1 MGRAGQMKKPL
12 EGIRIIELSHVIS
25 GPFCGMLLGDL
36 GAEMIK
42 VENPDKGEFG
52 RTGGPKTQNGMS
64 LWYPNY
70 NRNKKAIT
78 LNLKQPGAREIFLKL
93 IRKSDALL
101 ENFRPG
107 MLERIDLGYKDLQLI
122 NPRIIMASISGFGKN
137 GPYENKTA
145 YDMTMAAL
153 SGLMAVNGLP
163 DVPLKTGPAITDFV
177 SGLYGALAIVAA
189 IRYRDQ
195 TGKGQFIDVAMMDS
209 AMSILDTFFAE
220 VKVLGK
226 EPARVGNRRANNA
239 PINLFK
245 ARDGYIF
252 IAAGNQGQWEKLCK
266 LMEHEELLVISDYE
280 TPQSR
285 YKHAEALERLIA
297 DWAKDKTVTEVEQML
312 SKESIACAPL
322 KTLPEVLEDPNVKAR
337 HSFSSFD
344 YPGIGEFPTVAL
356 TPRFSE
362 VRWELNRP
370 PLLGENNK
378 EIYCGLLGYTEEEY
392 SSIQASGIV

>member
-1 MGRAGQMKKPL
+1 MTGEQMKKPL

-52 RTGGPKTQNGMS
+52 RTGGPKTQDGMS
-64 LWYPNY
+64 LWYPSY

-78 LNLKQPGAREIFLKL
+78 LNLKQPKAREIFRKL
-93 IRKSDALL
+93 IQKSDGLL

-107 MLERIDLGYKDLQLI
+107 MLESIGLGYKDLQQI
-122 NPRIIMASISGFGKN
+122 NPQIIMASISGFGKN

-163 DVPLKTGPAITDFV
+163 DTPLKTGPAITDFL

-189 IRYRDQ
+189 LRYREE

-209 AMSILDTFFAE
+209 AMSVMDTFFAE

-226 EPARVGNRRANNA
+226 EPIRVGNRRAHNA

-245 ARDGYIF
+245 ARDGHIF
-252 IAAGNQGQWEKLCK
+252 IAAGNQRQWEKLCK
-266 LMEHEELLVISDYE
+266 LMNREDLLIVSEYE
-280 TPQSR
+280 TPQGR
-285 YKHAEALERLIA
+285 YKHTDALEQLVA
-297 DWAKDKTVTEVEQML
+297 DWAKDKTVVELETIL

-322 KTLPEVLEDPNVKAR
+322 KRLPEVMEDINVKAR
-337 HSFSSFD
+337 QSFVEFD
-344 YPGIGEFPTVAL
+344 YPGIGKFPTVAF

-362 VRWELNRP
+362 IPWELNRP

-378 EIYCGLLGYTEEEY
+378 EIYCDLLGYTEKEY
-392 SSIQASGIV
+392 VELKTEDVV